1 MKLELPAWPGAGEPG
16 AWGSCCASPSI
27 PALPLPPS
35 PLLFLPLV
43 LPFSPSLSLC
53 LLSLLVFVLLS
64 ALLLDPTPSPSPFPA
79 PSPPPAPPPDPPSP
93 VPATGASARQ
103 RLGAWAGQASS
114 TARAT
119 LRTCLAQGQEVI
131 EVGGA
136 RAADWEP
143 PAPAASF
150 RQTSRWQVSMGTK
163 SHLRSEAAPLSL
175 TGTSLR

>member
-1 MKLELPAWPGAGEPG
+1 
-16 AWGSCCASPSI
+16 
-27 PALPLPPS
+27 
-35 PLLFLPLV
+35 V
-43 LPFSPSLSLC
+43 
-53 LLSLLVFVLLS
+53 
-64 ALLLDPTPSPSPFPA
+64 
-79 PSPPPAPPPDPPSP
+79 
-93 VPATGASARQ
+93 
-103 RLGAWAGQASS
+103 
-114 TARAT
+114 RAT

-175 TGTSLR
+175 TGTSLSPTSDSCASVRTSRALAG